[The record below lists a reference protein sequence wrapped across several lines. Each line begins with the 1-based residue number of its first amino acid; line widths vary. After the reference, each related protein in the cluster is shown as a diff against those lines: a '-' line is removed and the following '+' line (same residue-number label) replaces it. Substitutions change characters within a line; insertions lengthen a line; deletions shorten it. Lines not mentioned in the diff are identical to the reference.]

1 MQTDLSTPNDAA
13 ALTALH
19 AEAEALLSRQQWQ
32 AADTVYQQILACSP
46 LDAVALCNRAYCLE
60 HLQQLPAAV
69 EHYRHALQL
78 MPEEARIA
86 SNLAAVLIRLGQWQ
100 EAENACRHAL
110 ENDAGCVSA
119 WSNLGMVL
127 ACLRR
132 EVEAESCLETA
143 LLLDPQHRLASFN
156 LSYLWL
162 RQGRWQSAWPL
173 YEQRPWLPDLPS
185 DLPRWQRGDALHGK
199 RILLVQE
206 GGYGDVMHML
216 RYLKALRILSG
227 CGISL
232 LCEPALQRLL
242 TALPELDAVYTS
254 RSEPDPQAYDLWLPV
269 LSLPVVFDTR
279 SNAIPAPVPYLFAD
293 EQETAYMAAQLP
305 PRAAGLP
312 RIGLVWQG
320 NTAFHNDAERSL
332 PSVQTLTSLINS
344 TRAQWFSLQT
354 GAAAAQADSLPALIR
369 ADHLLHDFAATA
381 AVLRQLDAL
390 VTVDTA
396 IAHLAGAMG
405 IPCALLLPERM
416 PDWRWLQHS
425 CTTGWYPATRLC
437 RQQTAGD
444 WDSALTQAANWLQ
457 TLASA

>member
-1 MQTDLSTPNDAA
+1 MQPERPTPNDATALA
-13 ALTALH
+13 ALHT
-19 AEAEALLSRQQWQ
+19 EAEALLSRQQWQ
-32 AADTVYQQILACSP
+32 AADVVYQQILSHSP
-46 LDAVALCNRAYCLE
+46 QDAVALCNRAYSLE

-100 EAENACRHAL
+100 QAEQACRHAL

-143 LLLDPQHRLASFN
+143 LLLDPQHRLAQFN
-156 LSYLWL
+156 LSYLYL
-162 RQGRWQSAWPL
+162 RQARWQRAWPL
-173 YEQRPWLPDLPS
+173 YEQRPWLPDLPF

-216 RYLKALRILSG
+216 RYLNALRTLSG
-227 CGISL
+227 HDISL

-242 TALPELDAVYTS
+242 TPLPALEAIYTS
-254 RSEPDPQAYDLWLPV
+254 RSEPDPQAYDMWLPV
-269 LSLPVVFDTR
+269 LSLPAVFDTR
-279 SNAIPAPVPYLFAD
+279 SNAIPAAVPYLFAD
-293 EQETAYMAAQLP
+293 EEEAAYMAQQLP
-305 PRAAGLP
+305 PRIAGLH

-332 PSVQTLTSLINS
+332 PVQTLPQLIQD
-344 TRAQWFSLQT
+344 TEAQWFSLQT

-369 ADHLLHDFAATA
+369 TDHLLHDFAATA

-396 IAHLAGAMG
+396 VAHLAGATG

-425 CTTGWYPATRLC
+425 STTGWYPHTRLC
-437 RQQTAGD
+437 RQQSAGD
-444 WDSALTQAANWLQ
+444 WDSALKQAAQWLQ
-457 TLASA
+457 TL